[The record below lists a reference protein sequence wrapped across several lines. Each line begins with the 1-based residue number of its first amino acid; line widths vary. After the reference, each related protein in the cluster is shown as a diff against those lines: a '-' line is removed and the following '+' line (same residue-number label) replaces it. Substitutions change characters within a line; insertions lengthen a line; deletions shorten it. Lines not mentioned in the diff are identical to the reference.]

1 MKLQI
6 AVPRELRQGEAR
18 VALVPDAAARLVA
31 DGFAV
36 EVERGAGLPS
46 HADDRAFQ
54 AGGVRVVD
62 DRADLLS
69 DADVV
74 LTVRGLG
81 GADHDSFARD
91 LAAVPS
97 GAAVV
102 GLLDPYDR
110 EDRIQAL
117 ADRGVLAFALELMPR
132 IARAQSMDVLSSMS
146 TITGYQAV
154 LLAAQAAPRMFP
166 LMMTAA
172 GTLAAARV
180 FVLGAGVA
188 GLQAI
193 ATARRLGAVVQAY
206 DVRPAVREQVES
218 LGAAFVSFDVDDTG
232 ETAGGYAMAQSQE
245 SYARQQ
251 TMLAAA
257 LREVDVVITTALVLG
272 RRAPILITAAAV
284 SGMRRGSVIVDLA
297 AERGGNCEL
306 CEPGQT
312 VVRDGVSILAPLNL
326 ASAAPVHASQMY
338 ARNISTFLRHVASPD
353 GLALDEHD
361 EIVRATLMT
370 QFAPADLDAPAGV
383 AASRGS

>member
-18 VALVPDAAARLVA
+18 VALVPDAAAQFVA

-36 EVERGAGLPS
+36 AVERGAGLPS
-46 HADDRAFQ
+46 HADDRAYQ

-154 LLAAQAAPRMFP
+154 VLAAQAAPRMFP

-193 ATARRLGAVVQAY
+193 ATARRLGAIVQAY

-218 LGAAFVSFDVDDTG
+218 LGAAFVSFDVDGTDT
-232 ETAGGYAMAQSQE
+232 TSGGYAIAQSQE

-306 CEPGQT
+306 CEPGRT
-312 VVRDGVSILAPLNL
+312 IVHHGVSILGALDL

-353 GLALDEHD
+353 GLALDERD

-370 QFAPADLDAPAGV
+370 QLAPADHDEPAGV